1 MLPQEC
7 REAFLVQTMH
17 PYFQLTKREK
27 GLSAACA
34 SVGGSWQERQ
44 REREKKSVCLLVWLY
59 LRGPTVEKN
68 GDAFENKGV
77 LVQVKVI

>member
-27 GLSAACA
+27 GVSAACA
-34 SVGGSWQERQ
+34 SVGWSWQERQ
-44 REREKKSVCLLVWLY
+44 REREKKKCVSSRVAVLK
-59 LRGPTVEKN
+59 RTV
-68 GDAFENKGV
+68 G
-77 LVQVKVI
+77 